1 MYLEKS
7 QMALGLLLHLNNLK
21 KHKDLT
27 LKDGTKVVRI
37 KLLNLIVTIIE
48 FL

>member
-27 LKDGTKVVRI
+27 PKDDTKAVRI

-48 FL
+48 FP